1 MSWWQLAFLR
11 PRRTLGHHQRVWS
24 SEFLRAGTSRG
35 ERRNTNEGD
44 KVSLKTYKIC
54 IEEVSSSILSSTVI
68 NRNMKI
74 AFALVTIA
82 SLIGSSDALK
92 LNKRAVICAKFN
104 SAENFVY
111 QLEAKG
117 MSVRQLPLDK
127 LLLIRK
133 TIRIGVENGCDEP
146 IKLATVECKRFTQ
159 KGRSVVCRN
168 WFSENLPNY
177 PWQICCEKTS
187 FWPLSAESFSLK

>member
-1 MSWWQLAFLR
+1 MATF
-11 PRRTLGHHQRVWS
+11 
-24 SEFLRAGTSRG
+24 
-35 ERRNTNEGD
+35 
-44 KVSLKTYKIC
+44 
-54 IEEVSSSILSSTVI
+54 
-68 NRNMKI
+68 
-74 AFALVTIA
+74 A

-168 WFSENLPNY
+168 
-177 PWQICCEKTS
+177 
-187 FWPLSAESFSLK
+187 